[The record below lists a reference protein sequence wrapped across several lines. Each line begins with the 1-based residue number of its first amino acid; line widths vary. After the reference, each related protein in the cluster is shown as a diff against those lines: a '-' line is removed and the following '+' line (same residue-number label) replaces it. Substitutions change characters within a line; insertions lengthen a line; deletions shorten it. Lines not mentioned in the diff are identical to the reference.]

1 MQTLSSPA
9 PLAAPS
15 RVRYHRAPMAHL
27 DFEKP
32 IVELE
37 ERIRELKVYG
47 VGDVGFEAEI
57 KRLEERAASLQKE
70 IYADLGIWQKVQLS
84 RHPERPY
91 FLDYLERI
99 FEDAVEL
106 HGDRAFSDDAAIV
119 SGFARL
125 DGQSVAVIGHQ
136 KGRTTKEKVRRNF
149 GMAHPEGYRKA
160 MRIMELADRF
170 GRPVLTFIDTPGA
183 YPGIGAEE
191 RGQSEA
197 IGQSLLVMAQLRV
210 PVIATV
216 IGEGGSGGA
225 LALGVAN
232 RVLMLEFATYS
243 VITPEGCASILWRDG
258 ARAPD
263 AAVQLKPLSTDAMR
277 LGVVDEVV
285 QEPVGGAHR
294 DPDDA
299 ARRLGTSLR
308 RHLSELK
315 RMTPEQLIED
325 RYGKF
330 RKMGVVREERAS

>member
-1 MQTLSSPA
+1 
-9 PLAAPS
+9 
-15 RVRYHRAPMAHL
+15 MAHL

-37 ERIRELKVYG
+37 DRIRELKLYG
-47 VGDVGFEAEI
+47 VREQGFESELR
-57 KRLEERAASLQKE
+57 KLEERVSTLQQE
-70 IYADLGIWQKVQLS
+70 IYDELSVWQKVQLS
-84 RHPERPY
+84 RHPDRPY
-91 FLDYLERI
+91 FLDYLERL
-99 FEDAVEL
+99 FDDFVEL

-125 DGQSVAVIGHQ
+125 DGRTVAVIGHQ
-136 KGRTTKEKVRRNF
+136 KGRTTKEKLRRNF

-160 MRIMELADRF
+160 MRVMELADRF

-197 IGQSLLVMAQLRV
+197 IGKSLLVMSRLGV

-232 RVLMLEFATYS
+232 RVLMLEYATYS

-258 ARAPD
+258 ARAPE
-263 AAVQLKPLSTDAMR
+263 AAQQLKLLANDAHR
-277 LGVVDEVV
+277 HGIVDAVVE
-285 QEPVGGAHR
+285 EPVGGAHR
-294 DPDDA
+294 DHDEA
-299 ARRLGTSLR
+299 ARRLGAALR
-308 RHLSELK
+308 GYLAGLVSKSPADLVA
-315 RMTPEQLIED
+315 D
-325 RYGKF
+325 RYEKF
-330 RKMGVVREERAS
+330 RALGE